1 MDQRIVYPVI
11 IKEYNDGDGH
21 YFVATSPNIKGMVTQ
36 GSTLNEA
43 AYFSEDAIAT
53 MISDEKN
60 YPAPMDPTEWKL
72 AEDEKVVFV
81 SVNMTQW
88 LKKHGKTVRKNIT
101 IPEDLNNWAKE
112 NNINVSRVT
121 TDALRALQ
129 G

>member
-11 IKEYNDGDGH
+11 IKEYNDEDGH

-60 YPAPMDPTEWKL
+60 YPEPMDPTEWEL
-72 AEDEKVVFV
+72 TENEKVVVV
-81 SVNMTQW
+81 SVNMNQW
-88 LKKHGKTVRKNIT
+88 LNKHGKTVRKNIT

-129 G
+129 R

>member
-1 MDQRIVYPVI
+1 
-11 IKEYNDGDGH
+11 
-21 YFVATSPNIKGMVTQ
+21 
-36 GSTLNEA
+36 
-43 AYFSEDAIAT
+43 
-53 MISDEKN
+53 
-60 YPAPMDPTEWKL
+60 MDPTEWELTENEKL
-72 AEDEKVVFV
+72 VFV

-129 G
+129 R

>member
-1 MDQRIVYPVI
+1 
-11 IKEYNDGDGH
+11 
-21 YFVATSPNIKGMVTQ
+21 
-36 GSTLNEA
+36 
-43 AYFSEDAIAT
+43 

-60 YPAPMDPTEWKL
+60 YPEPMDPTEWEL
-72 AEDEKVVFV
+72 TENEKVVFV

-129 G
+129 R

>member
-1 MDQRIVYPVI
+1 
-11 IKEYNDGDGH
+11 
-21 YFVATSPNIKGMVTQ
+21 
-36 GSTLNEA
+36 
-43 AYFSEDAIAT
+43 
-53 MISDEKN
+53 
-60 YPAPMDPTEWKL
+60 MDPTEWEL
-72 AEDEKVVFV
+72 TENEKVVFV

-129 G
+129 R

>member
-1 MDQRIVYPVI
+1 
-11 IKEYNDGDGH
+11 
-21 YFVATSPNIKGMVTQ
+21 MVTQ

-60 YPAPMDPTEWKL
+60 YPEPMDPTEWEL
-72 AEDEKVVFV
+72 TENEKVVFV

-101 IPEDLNNWAKE
+101 IPEDLNNWAK
-112 NNINVSRVT
+112 RK
-121 TDALRALQ
+121 
-129 G
+129 